1 MSRVNSRKYLEKW
14 EADYPWL
21 KKSSDGTESAFCT
34 LCRVTIQPRK
44 SSVEQHSG
52 TFRHASREKHLNTK
66 SQITFPL
73 VSMKA
78 DCEADISTI
87 NHLGEIISLYG
98 KNSPLE
104 NLRLHR
110 TKCTQIILNV
120 ISSSIESEISES
132 MADKPF
138 SILIDESTDVSLTK
152 HLCICARYYSDEQKS
167 VIDDFL
173 GLAAVISTTGAD
185 LFAVLETKLTSVG
198 LSLKNC
204 IGYSSDGASNVIGFH
219 NSVWSRVRAASPN
232 CILMRCTCHSL
243 NLIVQ
248 HSFELMPSSV
258 GFLLS
263 EIPSFFSKSS
273 IRREEFKVLFQT
285 MDPSN
290 ERMGTPSL
298 FQKYSATRWLVRG
311 KCLYNLMVN
320 WYELK
325 AYFLCAKAQAPACI
339 RYRVTTINNMFN
351 DETLYLYVVFLTPIV
366 QEFERLNALFQS
378 TNVDPEKLVSE
389 LNLHYKSLQQR
400 VLDNQGVQLPLK
412 RVDFG
417 AKFLSDCQKYI
428 DTYPQTQKEIARKNI
443 ESVLT
448 RCLQFLLRLLKE
460 LDQRLPENKEIFQ
473 GLPYLSPSKV
483 LHQSS
488 KMPFTHLSLRHIMKD
503 KAQNIEDQYR
513 KVSLVDWSS
522 TELFE
527 NSCIPKDTT
536 EFWTAVRHYKN
547 TSGDA
552 AFKELADYCL
562 TCLVLPY
569 RENKTRSP
577 LLKTN
582 QETECQTNCSAV

>member
-21 KKSSDGTESAFCT
+21 KKSSD
-34 LCRVTIQPRK
+34 
-44 SSVEQHSG
+44 
-52 TFRHASREKHLNTK
+52 
-66 SQITFPL
+66 
-73 VSMKA
+73 VSKKA
-78 DCEADISTI
+78 DCEADIHLALCVCCHAPISTI

-110 TKCTQIILNV
+110 TKCTQIIKNV
-120 ISSSIESEISES
+120 ISSSIESEISEL

-198 LSLKNC
+198 LPLKNC

-219 NSVWSRVRAASPN
+219 NSVWSCVQAVSPN

-290 ERMGTPSL
+290 ERTGTPSP

-325 AYFLCAKAQAPACI
+325 AYFLCAEAQAPACI
-339 RYRVTTINNMFN
+339 
-351 DETLYLYVVFLTPIV
+351 
-366 QEFERLNALFQS
+366 S

-417 AKFLSDCQKYI
+417 AKFLSDCRKYI

-473 GLPYLSPSKV
+473 GLSYLSPSKV

-488 KMPFTHLSLRHIMKD
+488 KMPFTHLPLRHIMKD

-562 TCLVLPY
+562 TCLVLPISNAFVE
-569 RENKTRSP
+569 RIFSQVTFVKNKPRNRMSDK
-577 LLKTN
+577 LLSCVVRVKAYLASRNKCCKDFKISDKMLTKLGTDMYSDDDELVEDDLTLIDDLN
-582 QETECQTNCSAV
+582 

>member
-14 EADYPWL
+14 EADYPWF

-73 VSMKA
+73 VSKKA

-110 TKCTQIILNV
+110 TKCTQIIKNV
-120 ISSSIESEISES
+120 ISSSIESKISES

-173 GLAAVISTTGAD
+173 GLASVISTTGAD
-185 LFAVLETKLTSVG
+185 FFAVLETKLTSVG

-219 NSVWSRVRAASPN
+219 NSVWSRVRAVSPN

-290 ERMGTPSL
+290 ERMGTPSP
-298 FQKYSATRWLVRG
+298 FQKYWEMSLQ
-311 KCLYNLMVN
+311 
-320 WYELK
+320 
-325 AYFLCAKAQAPACI
+325 F
-339 RYRVTTINNMFN
+339 
-351 DETLYLYVVFLTPIV
+351 D
-366 QEFERLNALFQS
+366 EFERLNAFFQS

-389 LNLHYKSLQQR
+389 LNLHYKSLKQR

-428 DTYPQTQKEIARKNI
+428 DTYPQTQKEMARKNI

-473 GLPYLSPSKV
+473 GLSYLSPSKV

-488 KMPFTHLSLRHIMKD
+488 KMPFTHLPLRHIMKD

-552 AFKELADYCL
+552 AFKKLADYCL
-562 TCLVLPY
+562 TCLVLPISNAIVE
-569 RENKTRSP
+569 RIFSQVTFVKNKPRNRMSDK
-577 LLKTN
+577 LLSSVVRVKAYLASRNKCCKDFKISDKMLTKLGTDMYFDDAELVEDDLTLIN
-582 QETECQTNCSAV
+582 DLN